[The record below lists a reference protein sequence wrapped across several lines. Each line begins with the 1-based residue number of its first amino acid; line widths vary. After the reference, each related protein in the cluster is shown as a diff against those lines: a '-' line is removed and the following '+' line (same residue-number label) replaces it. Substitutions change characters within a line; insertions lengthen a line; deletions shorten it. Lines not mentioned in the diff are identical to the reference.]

1 MLPEQHDILFSFL
14 SIVFAVF
21 GIFLFGNVVQN
32 CRERELSGGKLWM
45 GIFGVFAVTTFLL
58 TVHMFSLVQA
68 DQLKF
73 FFSTYLWVIIFIL
86 LTWGVFFKSNK
97 IEGQSPPIIR
107 GFFFWTTVSV
117 LLAGYTNWLPQQRS
131 DPPPKE
137 AAVVGD
143 VTMEEFAEMGRV
155 IIFGAKQVAG
165 QKSIGKGQ
173 CPLCHTF
180 DPGDHMGRC
189 PNLFGVEKRSHDRI
203 KEDRYANLPMKIGET
218 EPASGIVKGK
228 PADIPEE
235 YRRQNGPDELIGED
249 YLRESLMCPT
259 CYVVTGF
266 GKAGDTKSPMP
277 VIVKPPISLSRVEV
291 NAVVAYLQSKDTPG
305 EFASVTVPLPQD
317 DAGNTGGAVVE
328 EDSGGDEDA
337 PIFVTGQ
344 EDIQAMINTLGCPLC
359 HTIPGVEGAMGEL
372 GPKLHE
378 KINAP
383 NRIKDPNYKGKATNT
398 KEYVRE
404 SILNP
409 GAYVVFNEEAGESF
423 PDGLMPT
430 TFGQMLSVEA
440 LDKLVD
446 FISQTEAPAGS

>member
-1 MLPEQHDILFSFL
+1 MLPEQHDILFSFIAIL
-14 SIVFAVF
+14 FAVF
-21 GIFLFGNVVQN
+21 GIFVFGNVIQN
-32 CRERELSGGKLWM
+32 CREREGLNIKFWG
-45 GIFGVFAVTTFLL
+45 GIFGAFAIGCFLM
-58 TVHMFSLVQA
+58 TVHMFDLVQA

-73 FFSTYLWVIIFIL
+73 FFSTYIL
-86 LTWGVFFKSNK
+86 VVLMMLFFWGVFFKSNK

-107 GFFFWTTVSV
+107 GFFFWCTVSL

-137 AAVVGD
+137 AAIVGD
-143 VTMEEFAEMGRV
+143 LTMEEFAEMGRV

-180 DPGDHMGRC
+180 DPGDNMGRC
-189 PNLFGVEKRSHDRI
+189 PNLFGVEERSHKRV
-203 KEDRYANLPMKIGET
+203 KEDRYATSPMAIGEL
-218 EPASGIVKGK
+218 EPASGIMKGV
-228 PADIPEE
+228 PNDIPEE
-235 YRRQNGPDELIGED
+235 YRRQHGPDELTGED

-266 GKAGDTKSPMP
+266 GKDGDTKSPMP

-317 DAGNTGGAVVE
+317 DAGNTGGAIAE
-328 EDSGGDEDA
+328 APAEDEDR
-337 PIFVTGQ
+337 PVFVTGN

-359 HTIPGVEGAMGEL
+359 HTIPGIEGAMGEL

-409 GAYVVFNEEAGESF
+409 GAYVVFNEEAGEAF

-430 TFGQMLSVEA
+430 TFGEMLSVSA

>member
-1 MLPEQHDILFSFL
+1 MLPEQHDILFSFIAIL
-14 SIVFAVF
+14 FAVF
-21 GIFLFGNVVQN
+21 GIFVFGNVIQN
-32 CRERELSGGKLWM
+32 CREREGLNTKFWG
-45 GIFGVFAVTTFLL
+45 GIFGAFAIGCFLM
-58 TVHMFSLVQA
+58 TVHMFDLVQA

-73 FFSTYLWVIIFIL
+73 FFSTYIL
-86 LTWGVFFKSNK
+86 VVLMMLFFWGVFFKSNK

-107 GFFFWTTVSV
+107 GFFFWCTVSL

-137 AAVVGD
+137 AAIVGD
-143 VTMEEFAEMGRV
+143 LTMEEFAEMGRV

-180 DPGDHMGRC
+180 DPGDNMGRC
-189 PNLFGVEKRSHDRI
+189 PNLFGVEERSHKRI
-203 KEDRYANLPMKIGET
+203 KEDRYASSPMAIGEL
-218 EPASGIVKGK
+218 EPASGIVKGS
-228 PADIPEE
+228 PTDIPEE
-235 YRRQNGPDELIGED
+235 YRRQHGPDELTGED

-266 GKAGDTKSPMP
+266 GKDGDTKSPMP

-317 DAGNTGGAVVE
+317 DAGNTGGAIAE
-328 EDSGGDEDA
+328 APDEDEDR
-337 PIFVTGQ
+337 PVFVTGN

-359 HTIPGVEGAMGEL
+359 HTIPGIEGAMGEL
-372 GPKLHE
+372 GPVLHE
-378 KINAP
+378 KTNAP

-409 GAYVVFNEEAGESF
+409 GAYVVFNEAEGESF

-430 TFGQMLSVEA
+430 TFGEMLSVSA
-440 LDKLVD
+440 LEKVVD
-446 FISQTEAPAGS
+446 FISQTEDPAGS

>member
-1 MLPEQHDILFSFL
+1 MLPEQHDILFSF
-14 SIVFAVF
+14 IAIAFAIFAIYVFASS
-21 GIFLFGNVVQN
+21 IQI
-32 CRERELSGGKLWM
+32 CRERE
-45 GIFGVFAVTTFLL
+45 GIDTRFWGTVFGAFAIGAFLM
-58 TVHMFSLVQA
+58 TAHMFTLVQA
-68 DQLKF
+68 DQLQF
-73 FFSTYLWVIIFIL
+73 FFSTYLWAIVVL
-86 LTWGVFFKSNK
+86 LMVWGAFYKSNK
-97 IEGQSPPIIR
+97 IERESPPIIR
-107 GFFFWTTVSV
+107 GFFFWTTVSL

-203 KEDRYANLPMKIGET
+203 KEDRYATSPVAIGET

-228 PADIPEE
+228 YDEIPEE
-235 YRRQNGPDELIGED
+235 YRRQHGPDEFIGED
-249 YLRESLMCPT
+249 YIRESMMCPT
-259 CYVVTGF
+259 CYVVKDF
-266 GKAGDTKSPMP
+266 GNAGDLKSPMP
-277 VIVKPPISLSRVEV
+277 VIVKPPVSLSRIEG
-291 NAVVAYLQSKDTPG
+291 NAVIAYLQSKDTPG
-305 EFASVTVPLPQD
+305 EFATVTVPLPQD
-317 DAGNTGGAVVE
+317 DAGNTGGAVA
-328 EDSGGDEDA
+328 EDSSDDEDK
-337 PIFVTGQ
+337 PVFVTGT
-344 EDIQAMINTLGCPLC
+344 EDIQTMINTLGCPLC
-359 HTIPGVEGAMGEL
+359 HTIPGVEGAMGML
-372 GPKLHE
+372 GPELHE

-383 NRIKDPNYKGKATNT
+383 KRIKDPNYKGKATNT

-409 GAYVVFNEEAGESF
+409 GAYVVFNEAEGELF

-430 TFGQMLSVEA
+430 DFSQQLSVHA
-440 LDKLVD
+440 IDKLVD
-446 FISQTEAPAGS
+446 FISQTEPPAGS

>member
-1 MLPEQHDILFSFL
+1 MNIKFW
-14 SIVFAVF
+14 
-21 GIFLFGNVVQN
+21 G
-32 CRERELSGGKLWM
+32 
-45 GIFGVFAVTTFLL
+45 GIFGAFAIGCFLM
-58 TVHMFSLVQA
+58 TVHMFDLVQA

-73 FFSTYLWVIIFIL
+73 FFSTYIL
-86 LTWGVFFKSNK
+86 VVLMMLFFWGVFFKSNK

-107 GFFFWTTVSV
+107 GFFFWCTVSL

-137 AAVVGD
+137 AAIVGD
-143 VTMEEFAEMGRV
+143 LTMEEFAEMGRV

-180 DPGDHMGRC
+180 DPGDNMGRC
-189 PNLFGVEKRSHDRI
+189 PNLFGVEERSHKRI
-203 KEDRYANLPMKIGET
+203 KEDRYASSPMAIGEL
-218 EPASGIVKGK
+218 EPASGIVKGS
-228 PADIPEE
+228 PTDIPEE
-235 YRRQNGPDELIGED
+235 YRRQHGPDELTGED

-266 GKAGDTKSPMP
+266 GKDGDTKSPMP

-317 DAGNTGGAVVE
+317 DAGNTGGAIAE
-328 EDSGGDEDA
+328 APDEDEDR
-337 PIFVTGQ
+337 PVFVTGN

-359 HTIPGVEGAMGEL
+359 HTIPGIEGAMGEL
-372 GPKLHE
+372 GPVLHE
-378 KINAP
+378 KTNAP

-409 GAYVVFNEEAGESF
+409 GAYVVFNEAEGESF

-430 TFGQMLSVEA
+430 TFGEMLSVSA
-440 LDKLVD
+440 LEKVVD
-446 FISQTEAPAGS
+446 FISQTEDPAGS

>member
-1 MLPEQHDILFSFL
+1 MLPEQHDILFSFIAIL
-14 SIVFAVF
+14 FAIF
-21 GIFLFGNVVQN
+21 GIFVFGNVIQN
-32 CRERELSGGKLWM
+32 CREREGLNTKFWG
-45 GIFGVFAVTTFLL
+45 GIFGAFAIGCFLM
-58 TVHMFSLVQA
+58 TVHMFDLVQA

-73 FFSTYLWVIIFIL
+73 FFSTYIL
-86 LTWGVFFKSNK
+86 VVLLMLFSWGVFFKSNK

-107 GFFFWTTVSV
+107 GFFFWCTVSL

-143 VTMEEFAEMGRV
+143 LTMEEFAEMGRV

-180 DPGDHMGRC
+180 DPGDNMGRC
-189 PNLFGVEKRSHDRI
+189 PNLFGVEERSHKRV
-203 KEDRYANLPMKIGET
+203 KEDRYATSPMAIGEL
-218 EPASGIVKGK
+218 EPASGIVKGV
-228 PADIPEE
+228 PNDIPEE
-235 YRRQNGPDELIGED
+235 YRRQHGPDELTGED

-266 GKAGDTKSPMP
+266 GKDGDTKSPMP

-305 EFASVTVPLPQD
+305 EFAAVTVPLPQD
-317 DAGNTGGAVVE
+317 DAGNTGGAVAE
-328 EDSGGDEDA
+328 APAEDEDR
-337 PIFVTGQ
+337 PVFVTGK

-359 HTIPGVEGAMGEL
+359 HTIPGVEGAVGEL

-409 GAYVVFNEEAGESF
+409 GAYVVFNEEAGEAF

-430 TFGQMLSVEA
+430 TFGEMLSVQA

-446 FISQTEAPAGS
+446 FISQTEPPA

>member
-1 MLPEQHDILFSFL
+1 MLPEQHDILFSFIAIL
-14 SIVFAVF
+14 FAVF
-21 GIFLFGNVVQN
+21 GIFVFGNVIQN
-32 CRERELSGGKLWM
+32 CREREGLNTKFWG
-45 GIFGVFAVTTFLL
+45 GIFGAFAIGCFLM
-58 TVHMFSLVQA
+58 TVHMFDLVQA

-73 FFSTYLWVIIFIL
+73 FFSTYIL
-86 LTWGVFFKSNK
+86 VVLMMLFFWGVFFKSNK

-107 GFFFWTTVSV
+107 GFFFWCTVSL

-137 AAVVGD
+137 AAIVGD
-143 VTMEEFAEMGRV
+143 LTMEEFAEMGRV

-180 DPGDHMGRC
+180 DPGDNMGRC
-189 PNLFGVEKRSHDRI
+189 PNLFGVEERSHKRV
-203 KEDRYANLPMKIGET
+203 KEDRYATSPMAIGEL
-218 EPASGIVKGK
+218 EPASGIVKGV
-228 PADIPEE
+228 PNDIPEE
-235 YRRQNGPDELIGED
+235 YRREHGPDELTGED

-266 GKAGDTKSPMP
+266 GKDGDTKSPMP

-317 DAGNTGGAVVE
+317 DAGNTGGAIAE
-328 EDSGGDEDA
+328 APAEDEDR
-337 PIFVTGQ
+337 PVFVTGT

-409 GAYVVFNEEAGESF
+409 GAYVVFNEEAGEAF

-430 TFGQMLSVEA
+430 TFGEMLSVSA

>member
-1 MLPEQHDILFSFL
+1 MLPEQHDILFSFVAIL
-14 SIVFAVF
+14 FAVF
-21 GIFLFGNVVQN
+21 GVFVFGNVIQN
-32 CRERELSGGKLWM
+32 CREREGINTNLWG
-45 GIFGVFAVTTFLL
+45 GIFGAFAIGCFLM
-58 TVHMFSLVQA
+58 TVHMFDLVQA

-73 FFSTYLWVIIFIL
+73 FFSTYIL
-86 LTWGVFFKSNK
+86 VVLMMLFCWGAFFKSNK
-97 IEGQSPPIIR
+97 IESQSPPIIR
-107 GFFFWTTVSV
+107 GFFFWCTVSL

-143 VTMEEFAEMGRV
+143 LTMEEFAEMGRV

-180 DPGDHMGRC
+180 DPGDNMGRC
-189 PNLFGVEKRSHDRI
+189 PNLFGVEERSHTRI
-203 KEDRYANLPMKIGET
+203 KEDRYATSPMAIGEV
-218 EPASGIVKGK
+218 EPASGIVKGA

-235 YRRQNGPDELIGED
+235 YRRQHGPDELTGED

-266 GKAGDTKSPMP
+266 GKDGDTKSPMP

-305 EFASVTVPLPQD
+305 EFAAVTVPLPQD

-328 EDSGGDEDA
+328 EAASDEEA
-337 PIFVTGQ
+337 PTFVTGK

-359 HTIPGVEGAMGEL
+359 HTIPGVEGALGEL

-378 KINAP
+378 KTNAP

-409 GAYVVFNEEAGESF
+409 SAYVVFNEEAGESF

-430 TFGQMLSVEA
+430 TFGEMLSVQA

>member
-1 MLPEQHDILFSFL
+1 MLPEQHDILFSF
-14 SIVFAVF
+14 IAIAFAIFAIYVFASS
-21 GIFLFGNVVQN
+21 IQI
-32 CRERELSGGKLWM
+32 CRERE
-45 GIFGVFAVTTFLL
+45 GIDTRFWGTVFGAFAIGAFFMTA
-58 TVHMFSLVQA
+58 HMFTLIQA

-73 FFSTYLWVIIFIL
+73 FFSTYLWAIVVL
-86 LTWGVFFKSNK
+86 LMVWGAFYKSNK
-97 IEGQSPPIIR
+97 IERESPPIIR
-107 GFFFWTTVSV
+107 GFFFWTTVSL

-180 DPGDHMGRC
+180 DPADHMGRC
-189 PNLFGVEKRSHDRI
+189 PNLFGVEKRSHDRV
-203 KEDRYANLPMKIGET
+203 KEDRYATSPVAIGET

-228 PADIPEE
+228 YDEIPEE
-235 YRRQNGPDELIGED
+235 YRRQHGPDEFIGED
-249 YLRESLMCPT
+249 YIRESMMCPT
-259 CYVVTGF
+259 CYVVKDF
-266 GKAGDTKSPMP
+266 GNAGDLKSPMP
-277 VIVKPPISLSRVEV
+277 IISKPPVSLSRNEV
-291 NAVVAYLQSKDTPG
+291 NAVIAYLQSKDTPG
-305 EFASVTVPLPQD
+305 EFATVTVPLPQD
-317 DAGNTGGAVVE
+317 DAGNTGIAVE
-328 EDSGGDEDA
+328 APDEDEDK
-337 PIFVTGQ
+337 PVFVTGT

-359 HTIPGVEGAMGEL
+359 HTIPGVDGAMGML
-372 GPKLHE
+372 GPVLHE

-383 NRIKDPNYKGKATNT
+383 KRIKDPNYKGKATNT

-409 GAYVVFNEEAGESF
+409 GAYVVFNEAEGELF

-430 TFGQMLSVEA
+430 DFSQQLSVHA
-440 LDKLVD
+440 IDKLVD
-446 FISQTEAPAGS
+446 FISQTEPPAGS